1 MIEVNALRDK
11 KQIEAM
17 KRVLKSNNIRD
28 YLMFVIGIN
37 VGLRVSDLLSLRLS
51 DVLDDKG
58 KVKAEVTVCEGKTNK
73 ARTFTLNK
81 STSLAIKEYVSTLDD
96 NYDMSMYLFKSRK
109 GENKAI
115 SRVQA
120 WQILSDSAKLV
131 GIKET
136 IGTHTLRKTFGYW
149 SYKQGIDITILQDI
163 FNHST
168 PRITLK
174 YIGITKEDIVN
185 VYNNLNL

>member
-1 MIEVNALRDK
+1 MIEVSALRNK
-11 KQIEAM
+11 KQIEGM
-17 KRVLKSNNIRD
+17 KRVLKSNSMRD
-28 YLMFVIGIN
+28 YLLFVTGIN
-37 VGLRVSDLLSLRLS
+37 VGLRVSDLLSLRIS
-51 DVLDDKG
+51 DVLTING
-58 KVKAEVTVCEGKTNK
+58 KVKDEVTVLEGKTK
-73 ARTFTLNK
+73 KSRTFTINK
-81 STSLAIKEYVSTLDD
+81 STANAIKEYMATLDD
-96 NYDMSMYLFKSRK
+96 SYDMNWYLFKSRK
-109 GENKAI
+109 GDNKAI

-120 WQILSDSAKLV
+120 WQVLNDGAKLV

-149 SYKQGIDITILQDI
+149 SYKQGIDITLLQKI

-168 PRITLK
+168 PNITLA

>member
-1 MIEVNALRDK
+1 MIEVNALKDK
-11 KQIEAM
+11 KQIESM
-17 KRVLKSNNIRD
+17 KRVLKSNSMRD
-28 YLMFVIGIN
+28 YLLFVMGIN
-37 VGLRVSDLLSLRLS
+37 VGLRISDLLSLRLS
-51 DVLDDKG
+51 DVLTTNN
-58 KVKAEVTVCEGKTNK
+58 KVKAEVTVHEGKTNK
-73 ARTFTLNK
+73 VRTFTINK
-81 STSLAIKEYVSTLDD
+81 STSNAIKEYLSTLDA
-96 NYDMSMYLFKSRK
+96 NYDMDMYLFKSRK

-131 GIKET
+131 GITDT

-149 SYKQGIDITILQDI
+149 SYKQGIDITLLQRI

-168 PRITLK
+168 PAITLR

>member
-11 KQIEAM
+11 KQIELM

-28 YLMFVIGIN
+28 YLLFVVGIN

-51 DVLDDKG
+51 DVLNTNG
-58 KVKAEVTVCEGKTNK
+58 KVKDEVTVLEGKTK
-73 ARTFTLNK
+73 KTRTFTLNK
-81 STSLAIKEYVSTLDD
+81 STSMAIKEYASTLD
-96 NYDMSMYLFKSRK
+96 NYDMDMYLFKSRK

-120 WQILSDSAKLV
+120 WQILSDGAKLV

-149 SYKQGIDITILQDI
+149 SYKQGIDITLLQDI

-168 PRITLK
+168 PSITLR
-174 YIGITKEDIVN
+174 YIGITKEDKVN

>member
-1 MIEVNALRDK
+1 MIEVNAIRDK
-11 KQIEAM
+11 KQIEGM
-17 KRVLKSNNIRD
+17 KRVLKSNSMRD
-28 YLMFVIGIN
+28 YLLFVIGIN

-51 DVLDDKG
+51 DVLYTNG
-58 KVKAEVTVCEGKTNK
+58 KVKEEVTVCEGKTNK
-73 ARTFTLNK
+73 TRTFTINSSANK
-81 STSLAIKEYVSTLDD
+81 AIKEYVSTLAD
-96 NYDMSMYLFKSRK
+96 NYELEWYLFKSRK
-109 GENKAI
+109 GNNKAI

-120 WQILSDSAKLV
+120 WQVLSDSAKLV
-131 GIKET
+131 GITET

-149 SYKQGIDITILQDI
+149 SYKQGIDITLLQDI

-168 PRITLK
+168 PSITLR